1 MDDRYLFP
9 YRQSRRDFLK
19 SVGLALSAPLLVQA
33 EESPAK
39 VTIGEGAFRYELD
52 PKWGQ
57 LPAGMSYGYGCAVVV
72 DREDRVYVTS
82 RSTNP
87 CVAIF
92 DRSGQLLETWSND
105 LGEKIGYS
113 VDQIKDTA
121 HGLYL
126 SREGDQEFLY
136 WTENVSTNKEGPKF
150 GRRVYKTD
158 LKGKVLYTLGPGVKE
173 SSASQAF
180 DFTNPTDVAVAPNGD
195 VYVVDGYGSQ
205 KVHRFDKNFKWL
217 KTIGGPGKDHG
228 QFNVCHGIW
237 ISTLGAE
244 PEVYIADRHN
254 DRIEVFSLD
263 LEYKRTVSD
272 IRTPCC
278 FYQHQ
283 GHLFIPELGQRVSV
297 LDAQDRV
304 VARLGDGKG
313 YEKEI
318 AKHPDKFAFPHA
330 LTVDSQGNL
339 YVIEWLPYARV
350 RKFRRL
356 SAS

>member
-1 MDDRYLFP
+1 MADTYLFP
-9 YRQSRRDFLK
+9 IRQTRRDFLK
-19 SVGLALSAPLLVQA
+19 VAGTALTAACGLNAADAPARV
-33 EESPAK
+33 
-39 VTIGEGAFRYELD
+39 VIGDGAFRYELD
-52 PKWGQ
+52 PTWGRLTQ
-57 LPAGMSYGYGCAVVV
+57 GMSYGYGCAVVV
-72 DREDRVYVTS
+72 DGQDRIFVTS

-92 DRSGQLLETWSND
+92 DKDGQLLETWSKD
-105 LGEKIGYS
+105 FGDKVGYT

-121 HGLYL
+121 HGLFW
-126 SREGDQEFLY
+126 SREGKQEFLY
-136 WTENVSTNKEGPKF
+136 WTENASTNKQGPKF

-158 LKGKVLYTLGPGVKE
+158 LMGKVLYTLGPGVKSGSE
-173 SSASQAF
+173 SQPF

-195 VYVVDGYGSQ
+195 IYVVDGYGSQ

-217 KTIGGPGKDHG
+217 QTIGGPGKDHG
-228 QFNVCHGIW
+228 QFNVCHGVW
-237 ISTLGAE
+237 VRTLGDE

-263 LEYKRTVSD
+263 LKYKRTVGD

-283 GHLFIPELGQRVSV
+283 GHLFIPELGQRVTV
-297 LDAQDRV
+297 MDAQDKV

-313 YEKEI
+313 FEKEI

-330 LTVDSQGNL
+330 LTLDSQGNL
-339 YVIEWLPYARV
+339 YVIEWLPDARP
-350 RKFRRL
+350 RKFRKL
-356 SAS
+356 AS

>member
-1 MDDRYLFP
+1 MTDRYLFP
-9 YRQSRRDFLK
+9 CRQTRRDFLRTA
-19 SVGLALSAPLLVQA
+19 GLALAAPLLTCA
-33 EESPAK
+33 DDSPAK
-39 VTIGEGAFRYELD
+39 VTVGEGAFRYELD
-52 PKWGQ
+52 PNWGR

-72 DREDRVYVTS
+72 DGQDRVFVTS

-92 DRSGQLLETWSND
+92 DREGQLLETWSND
-105 LGEKIGYS
+105 FGEKIGYS
-113 VDQIKDTA
+113 VEQYKDTA
-121 HGLYL
+121 HGLYW

-136 WTENVSTNKEGPKF
+136 WTENASTNKEGPKF

-173 SSASQAF
+173 SSNSQAF

-195 VYVVDGYGSQ
+195 IYIVDGYGSQ

-237 ISTLGAE
+237 VSTLGKE

-254 DRIEVFSLD
+254 DRIEVFSLE
-263 LEYKRTVSD
+263 LEYKRTVGD

-283 GHLFIPELGQRVSV
+283 GHLFVPELGQRVTV

-304 VARLGDGKG
+304 AARLGDGKG
-313 YEKEI
+313 FEKEI
-318 AKHPDKFAFPHA
+318 ARHPDKFAFPHA
-330 LTVDSQGNL
+330 LTLDSRGDL
-339 YVIEWLPYARV
+339 YVIEWLPDARP

-356 SAS
+356 NA